1 MGLFFWDFND
11 YNDSWREWIC
21 FVLNALVF
29 GFAFIALLRS
39 LNFHRKITFEILPLT
54 FNLLSTFVLLLL
66 KLFEKG
72 YEFDLIGYLIE
83 IFTYFLFAFTFG
95 IIFAKIRKQPNSS
108 IKIKLY
114 TVSFILIVC
123 LLIVLI
129 LLVAIKVINRTCD
142 RNLVVVSV
150 ITLGFEI
157 LTYIPAIYNGKRL
170 LNYLSYHNKSTI
182 TETILSS
189 HIETK
194 NLSDQFT
201 IERKKQVFT
210 ILAVYTISLFIRV
223 LLLIVSVFIE
233 SSDLVKCQ

>member
-1 MGLFFWDFND
+1 MFNG
-11 YNDSWREWIC
+11 
-21 FVLNALVF
+21 LVF
-29 GFAFIALLRS
+29 GFTLIALFRS
-39 LNFHRKITFEILPLT
+39 LNFHRKVTFEILPLT
-54 FNLLSTFVLLLL
+54 FNLLSTLVLLML

-95 IIFAKIRKQPNSS
+95 IIFAKIKRQHNSS

-114 TVSFILIVC
+114 TISFILIVC
-123 LLIVLI
+123 LLIVMI
-129 LLVAIKVINRTCD
+129 LLVSIKVISRTCD

-157 LTYIPAIYNGKRL
+157 ITYVPAIYNGKQL
-170 LNYLSYHNKSTI
+170 LEYLNYHKKSTI

-189 HIETK
+189 HVETK
-194 NLSDQFT
+194 NNLSDQFT

-210 ILAVYTISLFIRV
+210 ILAVYTISLVIRV
-223 LLLIVSVFIE
+223 ILLVVSIFIE
-233 SSDLVKCQ
+233 SSDLI